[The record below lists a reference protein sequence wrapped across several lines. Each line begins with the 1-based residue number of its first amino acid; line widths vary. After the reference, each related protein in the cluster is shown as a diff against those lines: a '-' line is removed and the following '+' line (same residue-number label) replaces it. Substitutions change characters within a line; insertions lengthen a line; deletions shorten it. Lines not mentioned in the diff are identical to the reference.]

1 MERRAWRCTC
11 LLLPGVTEFT
21 SAVLQG
27 EQVAGEG
34 GGLGT
39 RFEGCRNR
47 SRMSKKKSERMG
59 GARGEAVWG
68 AGGEGDKE
76 HNVAPALSS
85 TGSSSGRRP
94 N

>member
-1 MERRAWRCTC
+1 MVFWRVLCERKTEEGREGEAAGGKKKVERRAWRCTC

-47 SRMSKKKSERMG
+47 SRMSKKI
-59 GARGEAVWG
+59 
-68 AGGEGDKE
+68 
-76 HNVAPALSS
+76 
-85 TGSSSGRRP
+85 
-94 N
+94 